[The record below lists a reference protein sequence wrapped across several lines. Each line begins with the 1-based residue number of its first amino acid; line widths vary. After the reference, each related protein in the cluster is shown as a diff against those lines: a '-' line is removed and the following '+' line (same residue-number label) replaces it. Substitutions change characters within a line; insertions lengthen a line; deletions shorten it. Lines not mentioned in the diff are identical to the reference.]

1 MTLPEWFLAICLG
14 CFLLFVLLCLRAPVG
29 FEDEDTGFHLGDR
42 ED

>member
-29 FEDEDTGFHLGDR
+29 FEDESGWHDGEGK
-42 ED
+42 